1 MLELIEAQNINAIMY
16 YVFIRIAVIL
26 ICWFFMICAS
36 LVDFWSGTD
45 AAKACGEKLFSH
57 GFRRT
62 VKKIGDY
69 ARVMLFFLMFDILGC
84 MLSFYILPFA
94 TMLGTIAVILIE
106 GKSVIE
112 NSKRKKANAANI
124 PDVINSI
131 VNAATTDEG
140 KKIFNQILQS
150 ATKNEKNK

>member
-1 MLELIEAQNINAIMY
+1 MLELIEAQDINAIMY
-16 YVFIRIAVIL
+16 YAIIRIAVIL
-26 ICWFFMICAS
+26 VCWFFMICAS

-45 AAKACGEKLFSH
+45 TAKACGEKLYSH

-94 TMLGTIAVILIE
+94 TMLGAIAIILIE

-112 NSKRKKANAANI
+112 NSGRKKANAANI
-124 PDVINSI
+124 PEVINKI
-131 VNAATTDEG
+131 INAANADEG
-140 KKIFNQILQS
+140 KKIFNQILQL
-150 ATKNEKNK
+150 ANKNEKN

>member
-1 MLELIEAQNINAIMY
+1 MLELIEAQNTSAIIY
-16 YVFIRIAVIL
+16 YALIRIIVIL
-26 ICWFFMICAS
+26 VCWFFMVCAC

-45 AAKACGEKLFSH
+45 AAKVCGEKLFSH

-94 TMLGTIAVILIE
+94 TMLGAIAVIIIE

-112 NSKRKKANAANI
+112 NSRRKKANAANI
-124 PDVINSI
+124 PNVINSI

-140 KKIFNQILQS
+140 KKVFNQILQL
-150 ATKNEKNK
+150 ATKDEKDK